1 MHVAILGAGLAGLTT
16 AYTLNRRGVAVTVVD
31 RREGPG
37 LETSFA
43 NAALMHPSLVDPWNS
58 PGVGWDL
65 LRWLGREDAPM
76 LLHLKHLPSLS
87 FWGLR
92 FLAESMPSR
101 HRINTLKNLRLA
113 LLARREMA
121 ELRRDIDLS
130 FCWKKTGVLSISRSA
145 SSFAASGK
153 AAREFEP
160 FGVHFEILDRDATI
174 AAEPALKPVAAQI
187 DGSVRFTDDER
198 GDAFRFCATLTKA
211 LAARGVKFRFNETV
225 TGFSTQAGHINAL
238 QTNAGDIEA
247 DTFLIAAGSYST
259 PLAAM
264 LGIRLPVR
272 PAKGYSATLHCKS
285 NPHAPRMP
293 ISDNGV
299 HAAVTPID
307 DERVR
312 IAGTAEFAGLDTTI
326 RQPRIDYLMS
336 LLQKIYPRLAETVRP
351 QDITPWAGL
360 RPMSADGVP
369 TISRTMYANLL
380 LNTGHGHIGWT
391 TAMGSARLAA
401 DLVCDQQPELD
412 LADYSLNR
420 F

>member
-65 LRWLGREDAPM
+65 LRWLGRDDAPM
-76 LLHLKHLPSLS
+76 LLHLRHLPSLS

-92 FLAESMPSR
+92 FLAESIPSR

-121 ELRRDIDLS
+121 NLRQDIDLA

-145 SSFAASGK
+145 SSFAASGE
-153 AAREFEP
+153 AARQLEP
-160 FGVHFEILDRDATI
+160 YGVRFAILDRDATI
-174 AAEPALKPVAAQI
+174 AAEPALKPVAAEI
-187 DGSVRFTDDER
+187 NGSVRFTDDER
-198 GDAFRFCATLTKA
+198 GDAYQFCAALTDT
-211 LAARGVKFRFNETV
+211 LAARGVKFLFNQAV
-225 TGFSTQAGHINAL
+225 TGFATQPGRISAVQTST
-238 QTNAGDIEA
+238 GDIEA
-247 DTFLIAAGSYST
+247 DSFVLAAGSYST

-272 PAKGYSATLHCKS
+272 PAKGYSATLQCKG
-285 NPHAPRMP
+285 NPHAPHMP

-312 IAGTAEFAGLDTTI
+312 IAGTAEFAGLDTAI

-336 LLQKIYPRLAETVRP
+336 LLQKIYPKLAETIRP

-369 TISRTMYANLL
+369 TVSRTMYANLL

-401 DLVCDQQPELD
+401 DLACDLPPELD

>member
-65 LRWLGREDAPM
+65 LRWLGRDDAPM

-92 FLAESMPSR
+92 FLAESIPSR

-121 ELRRDIDLS
+121 ALRQDIDLS

-145 SSFAASGK
+145 AAFAASRD
-153 AAREFEP
+153 AARALEP
-160 FGVHFEILDRDATI
+160 FGVSFRIFDRDETI
-174 AAEPALKPVAAQI
+174 AAEPALAAVAMQI
-187 DGSVRFTDDER
+187 RGSVYFTDDER
-198 GDAFRFCATLTKA
+198 GDAYQFCAALTRA
-211 LAARGVKFRFNETV
+211 LQARGVKFHFNCTISGIATQPGRV
-225 TGFSTQAGHINAL
+225 TAI
-238 QTNAGDIEA
+238 QTSAGDFTA
-247 DTFLIAAGSYST
+247 DKYVLAAGSYST
-259 PLAAM
+259 PLADA
-264 LGIRLPVR
+264 LGLRLPVR
-272 PAKGYSATLHCKS
+272 PAKGYSATLRCRG
-285 NPHAPRMP
+285 NPHAPAMP

-299 HAAVTPID
+299 HAAVTPLD

-326 RQPRIDYLMS
+326 RQPRIDYLMA
-336 LLQKIYPRLAETVRP
+336 LLQKIYPRLAESVRP
-351 QDITPWAGL
+351 EDITPWAGL

-369 TISRTMYANLL
+369 TVSRTMFSNLV

-391 TAMGSARLAA
+391 TAMGTARLAA
-401 DLVCDQQPELD
+401 DIICEKPAELD
-412 LADYSLNR
+412 IADYSLNR